1 MTQAARTLSAA
12 AAVCLFAL
20 SCSEGPGAIPQGG
33 VQFTTGSSA
42 AAPDGTRCPTPGYTV
57 SIGDP
62 APDMFSNDPGATLP
76 DGVDGT
82 QVSCRVRGRDTVA
95 FSGSIRGANTTD
107 GRTAELRF
115 HDGNLDA
122 NGEGTVSVSIST
134 PISSAAVGTVQLAS
148 QTPCTVTGVET
159 GGDNHYGDGLLWA
172 RFVCSGM
179 VSSGQPSNYC
189 RTEGVVV
196 LENCDR

>member
-1 MTQAARTLSAA
+1 MTQAARFLSAA

-33 VQFTTGSSA
+33 AQFTTASSA
-42 AAPDGTRCPTPGYTV
+42 SAPEGTKCPTPGYTV

-62 APDMFSNDPGATLP
+62 APDMFSDDPGATLP

-82 QVSCRVRGRDTVA
+82 EVSCRVKGRDTIT
-95 FSGSIRGANTTD
+95 FSGVLRGKNTTD
-107 GRTAELRF
+107 GRSAEVRF
-115 HDGNLDA
+115 HNGTLDA
-122 NGEGTVSVSIST
+122 NGEGTVSVSLST
-134 PISSAAVGTVQLAS
+134 PISSSALGTVQLAS
-148 QTPCTVTGVET
+148 QAPCTITGVEAR
-159 GGDNHYGDGLLWA
+159 GEKQYGDGLMWA
-172 RFVCSGM
+172 RFTCSGM
-179 VSSGQPSNYC
+179 VTSGQPSNYC